1 MKTKTK
7 KTNKAILITSALL
20 LFMAWVFLMGI
31 RSYAKEPFQYQYYND
46 KYYETDEEK
55 EELEKI
61 LRADGYICVSSWCT
75 DDEEATEYLKTYELF
90 YLADELERPN
100 TKNFVSPVRLKSML
114 QGGFDNLDTVMI
126 DYYSATEEAKN
137 LEGKIARNYTNDPI
151 PAGSESTGLLTI
163 ESIVNQEI
171 LTKYAYTKAYLIFTS
186 IDTGKDYQID
196 LNAANSFNAVVT
208 VADGNYTVK
217 SMFLGDDCVPSYDIT
232 TFTIA
237 GDAGVNATLTFDFTA
252 NWVGTDE
259 KGNAEETSE
268 ITTLQPT
275 DTENIIGPDV
285 EIKTNNWIPV
295 LVTCLSL
302 GFIAVVIVVVI
313 LIFKKK
319 TRNTSM

>member
-1 MKTKTK
+1 M
-7 KTNKAILITSALL
+7 
-20 LFMAWVFLMGI
+20 LF
-31 RSYAKEPFQYQYYND
+31 RS
-46 KYYETDEEK
+46 
-55 EELEKI
+55 
-61 LRADGYICVSSWCT
+61 
-75 DDEEATEYLKTYELF
+75 
-90 YLADELERPN
+90 
-100 TKNFVSPVRLKSML
+100 
-114 QGGFDNLDTVMI
+114 
-126 DYYSATEEAKN
+126 
-137 LEGKIARNYTNDPI
+137 
-151 PAGSESTGLLTI
+151 
-163 ESIVNQEI
+163 
-171 LTKYAYTKAYLIFTS
+171 
-186 IDTGKDYQID
+186 GKDYQID